1 MKHAILSEEVKRLI
15 DRRPPGII
23 RNGNLFFVVLL
34 AGIVV
39 GSWWIRVPAVV
50 RAPLQIRLKDGRV
63 AGQMRVAGAT
73 AVRPGQKV
81 IILGDDPALAHL
93 GGSVEGVSRF
103 SSGSGGDSCLIDVR
117 LWGARVSP
125 RANFSTPAQI
135 VMEDERLFDR
145 LRGMARLWHR

>member
-1 MKHAILSEEVKRLI
+1 MKHAILSEEVQGLI

-23 RNGNLFFVVLL
+23 RNGNLFFVILL

-50 RAPLQIRLKDGRV
+50 QAPLQVLLKNGEV
-63 AGQMRVAGAT
+63 YGQMRVSGAV

-81 IILGDDPALAHL
+81 MILGDDPALAHL

-103 SSGSGGDSCLIDVR
+103 SSRSGDSCLIDVR

-125 RANFSTPAQI
+125 GAGFSIRAEI

-145 LRGMARLWHR
+145 FQGMARLWHR